1 MTLPT
6 DLLAQADYLAKR
18 EPRRPKQASLRR
30 AISSAYYALFHLLTS
45 EASRMFMKDE
55 RLWKCVNRVYG
66 HVEINTIS
74 KSFAQGDWP
83 KAFDAVKGVFP
94 LPQELK
100 DVARAFVNLQ
110 QARHNADYHLA
121 QTFTR
126 SETMDFVDMARK
138 AFADWTK
145 VKNND
150 LARIYLASFLLWE
163 KWSKTR

>member
-1 MTLPT
+1 MTLPA
-6 DLLAQADYLAKR
+6 DLLAQAEYLAKK

-45 EASRMFMKDE
+45 EASRLFMRDD

-66 HVEINTIS
+66 HLEINTIS
-74 KSFAQGDWP
+74 KSFAKGEWP
-83 KAFDAVKGVFP
+83 KAFDSVKGTFP

-100 DVARAFVNLQ
+100 DVARAFVDLQ
-110 QARHNADYHLA
+110 QARHNADYDLTK
-121 QTFTR
+121 TFTR
-126 SETMDFVDMARK
+126 NDTAAIVGVAKK
-138 AFADWTK
+138 AFDDWTK